1 MRLCIFIAARF
12 RSNADDGAAGPRTL
26 VDADRGGREKEV
38 DGEGGDKAKSH
49 AEKEK
54 EEEKEESMIT
64 VFLEDTRLIREYVW

>member
-12 RSNADDGAAGPRTL
+12 RSNADDGAAGPRPL

-38 DGEGGDKAKSH
+38 DGVGEDKAKSH

-54 EEEKEESMIT
+54 EKEERMIT
-64 VFLEDTRLIREYVW
+64 VFLEDTRSESRVLRVG